1 MNRTREL
8 VAGLFITS
16 LFAVTPFVLAQQ
28 NGITADT
35 SPVTTTPASVENNQE
50 PPTIDL
56 VICLD
61 TSNSMDGLINAART
75 KIWQIVND
83 LALAEPTPRL
93 RIALLDYGNDSLAP
107 ETGWVR
113 IDSGF
118 TEDLD
123 LISKQLFGLT
133 TNGGTEYV
141 GRVLQRSLENLD
153 WTESDD
159 TLKLIVVSGNEG
171 ADQDPDY
178 NFEEVCRAL
187 IAKGIMVNSIYC
199 GAPGD
204 EEAPGWSNIAK
215 LTDGQFASIDPNY
228 EEIAIAT
235 PYDTEMA
242 DLTAKINTTY
252 IPLGVEGQAAWA
264 NQTEQDVNAARGGA
278 GPAATRAGTKATEL
292 YFCSWDLCDAL
303 EREEVDLATIEKS
316 VLPEE
321 MQEMSTEE
329 RYAYVEEMSNERTAI
344 QNQIKELTNKRDAF
358 ITKARQDQAEDGE
371 QAFDVAVRKAIR
383 TQAEQKGFAFPEAPV
398 ADEAASSEASE
409 ETSESDQT
417 PS

>member
-1 MNRTREL
+1 MNCTREF
-8 VAGLFITS
+8 VAGLFLTS
-16 LFAVTPFVLAQQ
+16 LVTATPFALAQQ
-28 NGITADT
+28 NGEATNAN
-35 SPVTTTPASVENNQE
+35 PVTVSPASDEQNQE
-50 PPTIDL
+50 TPVIDL

-123 LISKQLFGLT
+123 LISQQLFGLT

-153 WTESDD
+153 WTEGDD

-171 ADQDPDY
+171 ANQDPEYD
-178 NFEEVCRAL
+178 FEEVCRAL

-204 EEAPGWSNIAK
+204 DDAPGWSNIAK

-228 EEIAIAT
+228 EEVAIAT
-235 PYDTEMA
+235 PYDSDMVELTE
-242 DLTAKINTTY
+242 KVNTTY
-252 IPLGVEGQAAWA
+252 IPFGAEGEAAWA
-264 NQTEQDVNAARGGA
+264 NQTEQDHNAATLGA
-278 GPAATRAGTKATEL
+278 GASASRAASKASDL
-292 YFCSWDLCDAL
+292 YFCGWDLCDVMDRQEIDL
-303 EREEVDLATIEKS
+303 ETIEVS
-316 VLPEE
+316 LLPEE
-321 MQEMSTEE
+321 MQKMSAEE
-329 RYAYVEEMSNERTAI
+329 RYAYVDEKKSEREAI
-344 QNQIKELTNKRDAF
+344 QLQIKELANKRDAF
-358 ITKARQDQAEDGE
+358 VADARKDQAEDSD

-383 TQAEQKGFAFPEAPV
+383 AQAEQKGFTFPEAPV
-398 ADEAASSEASE
+398 AEESASSEVSE
-409 ETSESDQT
+409 DISESDKS